1 MNASVTASVGIA
13 TLPLSGVVSEYA
25 EHAFHQLVAEADTAM
40 YEAKRCGGNRTRHR
54 QVAV

>member
-13 TLPLSGVVSEYA
+13 TLALRSVVSDYA
-25 EHAFHQLVAEADTAM
+25 EHAFHQLVAQADTAM
-40 YEAKRCGGNRTRHR
+40 YEAKRCGGNQSRHR